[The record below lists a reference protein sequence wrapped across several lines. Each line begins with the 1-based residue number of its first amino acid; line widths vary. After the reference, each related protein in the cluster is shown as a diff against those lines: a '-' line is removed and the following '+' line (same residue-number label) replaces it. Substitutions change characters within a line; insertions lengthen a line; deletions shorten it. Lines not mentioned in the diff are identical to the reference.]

1 MMTLTM
7 RTNPMK
13 RSTRNSLW
21 TQFNA
26 ASGSLVSVAS
36 KSLVG
41 FDRLGAH
48 PPVPC

>member
-1 MMTLTM
+1 MTTLTT

-13 RSTRNSLW
+13 RSNLDNLW
-21 TQFNA
+21 SQFNA
-26 ASGSLVSVAS
+26 ASGSLVSFAS